1 MCQSHGR
8 VGGVDTLTSRSR
20 CAEEVEADV
29 IPLEV
34 DIELAGFRE
43 DCDGS
48 RRSLDPALGLG
59 LWNALYTVDA
69 GFIFHDAV
77 DTLVIR

>member
-8 VGGVDTLTSRSR
+8 VGGVDTLTSRSG

-43 DCDGS
+43 DCDRS

-77 DTLVIR
+77 DALVIR